1 MKIEEDDEN
10 FLNIQSAKIFLSTI
24 LRYATINTDYD
35 LWVTFLEYLSAC
47 FIGYQIGTQ
56 FQISNN
62 SGYLIKQTVRY
73 AKSAS

>member
-10 FLNIQSAKIFLSTI
+10 FFEYSISKMISF
-24 LRYATINTDYD
+24 YYFEVCDYKHG

-56 FQISNN
+56 FQISND